1 MQIQPSNRLL
11 ALLGSVCL
19 SNGLLLLVEPARFAN
34 LRRLDWMPAAYNS
47 TLERL
52 PPHSTASRVL
62 GAGLFVT
69 GLVLLVVALRRT
81 EPSSG

>member
-1 MQIQPSNRLL
+1 MQIQRANKLL

-34 LRRLDWMPAAYNS
+34 LRKLDWMHQGYNS

-52 PPHSTASRVL
+52 PPHSTASRAL
-62 GAGLFVT
+62 GAGLSGT
-69 GLVLLVVALRRT
+69 GLVLLLVALRRT
-81 EPSSG
+81 EPASG